1 MALVLSNT
9 RSDRVKA
16 VRRLAGRSARERAGL
31 FVVEGPQAVREAVA
45 AELHAYEDTG
55 TRATLGGVR
64 DLYAT
69 SEAADRFR
77 QILDTARELGI
88 APRLVTAEV
97 LAAMTGDDG
106 TVTPQ
111 GLVAVCELLGTGLGA
126 ALAAGTPRLLAV
138 LAGVQDPGNAGTV
151 IRAADAAGAGAVVLT
166 EGSVDVHNPKCVRS
180 TAGSLFHL
188 PIATRVPL
196 EQAVDALRRRDVRVL
211 AADGNGATDLDD
223 VVDAGTLAAPTAWI
237 FGNEANGL
245 PDAAR
250 ELADDVVRVPLY
262 GRAESLNVAT
272 AATVCLYA
280 TARAQ
285 RKRV

>member
-1 MALVLSNT
+1 MTPVLANP

-31 FVVEGPQAVREAVA
+31 FLVEGPQAVREAIDA
-45 AELHAYEDTG
+45 DERASGTG
-55 TRATLGGVR
+55 SQEAFAGGIR

-69 SEAADRFR
+69 PEGADRFSGM
-77 QILDTARELGI
+77 LDAARRLGHE
-88 APRLVTAEV
+88 PRIVTPAV
-97 LAAMTGDDG
+97 LAAMTGDEG
-106 TVTPQ
+106 AVTPQ
-111 GLVAVCELLGTGLGA
+111 GVLAVCRLVGAGLAA
-126 ALAAGTPRLLAV
+126 ALRDEPPLVAV

-151 IRAADAAGAGAVVLT
+151 IRAADAAGAGAVLVT

-196 EQAVDALRRRDVRVL
+196 EQAITALRRRGSRVL
-211 AADGNGATDLDD
+211 AADGDGRTDLDD
-223 VVDAGTLAAPTAWI
+223 LADDGALAAPTAWI

-245 PDAAR
+245 PPEAL